1 MTTKTIRAALYARV
15 STNDQT
21 CENQLLE
28 LRRYCEAR
36 GWQATEYVDTGV
48 SGAKDRRPAL
58 DQLMAD
64 ARQRRLDVVVCWKLD
79 RFGRN
84 LAHLVNAIAELAAAG
99 VAFASM
105 GEGIDTGSP
114 TGRLLLGVLGS
125 FAEFERERIRERINA
140 GLARARR
147 QGQRLGRRRER
158 VSARDIER
166 VAGLSVREAAKV
178 LGIPATRIH
187 RERARVFQ
195 NPSRTTPQNPE
206 ENDAPGTVASL

>member
-1 MTTKTIRAALYARV
+1 MTTKTTRAGIYARV
-15 STNDQT
+15 STTDQT

-36 GWQATEYVDTGV
+36 GWTAAEYVDAGV
-48 SGAKDRRPAL
+48 SGAKERRPAL
-58 DQLMAD
+58 DRLMTD
-64 ARQRRLDVVVCWKLD
+64 ARQRRIDVVVCWRLD

-84 LAHLVNAIAELAAAG
+84 LAHLVNAIEELTAAG

-105 GEGIDTGSP
+105 GEGIDTASP

-125 FAEFERERIRERINA
+125 FAQFERERIRERINA

-158 VSARDIER
+158 ISARDLEK
-166 VAGLSVREAAKV
+166 VDGLSVREAAKV
-178 LGIPATRIH
+178 LGIPATPH
-187 RERARVFQ
+187 
-195 NPSRTTPQNPE
+195 S
-206 ENDAPGTVASL
+206 PGTRQGVSESCPDGPSES